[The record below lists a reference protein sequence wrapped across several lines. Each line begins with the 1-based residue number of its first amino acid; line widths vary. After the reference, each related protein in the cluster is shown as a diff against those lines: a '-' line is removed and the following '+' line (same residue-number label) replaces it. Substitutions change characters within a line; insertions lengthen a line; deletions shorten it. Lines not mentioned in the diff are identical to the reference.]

1 MGFSC
6 SGCTDDQCFHFTMH
20 NRALSTRRTQP
31 GTGGILPSISLEEL
45 DKGAVCKGGRVL
57 QGNWVKECNA
67 ARPVDFREGSLK
79 SSRKLLESIDN
90 DWAEAGLTTGL

>member
-67 ARPVDFREGSLK
+67 ARPVDFREGSLGVPTP
-79 SSRKLLESIDN
+79 RLE
-90 DWAEAGLTTGL
+90 E